1 MLTSWLIAILT
12 VALAVTGIMA
22 RYYRLQTADLRRELA
37 DATDWMDPIL
47 VEKLGEEDGDGRISL

>member
-1 MLTSWLIAILT
+1 MTSWLIAILT

-47 VEKLGEEDGDGRISL
+47 VEKLGKEDGDGRISL

>member
-1 MLTSWLIAILT
+1 M
-12 VALAVTGIMA
+12 TGIMA

-47 VEKLGEEDGDGRISL
+47 VEKLDKEDGDGRISL